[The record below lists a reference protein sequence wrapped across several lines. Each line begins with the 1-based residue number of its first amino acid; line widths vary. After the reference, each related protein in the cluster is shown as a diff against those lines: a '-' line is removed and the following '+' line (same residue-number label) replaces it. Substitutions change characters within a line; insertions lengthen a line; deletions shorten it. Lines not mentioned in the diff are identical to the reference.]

1 MLAVTGDTALA
12 GGNDP
17 VERGRIGLLGLN
29 IGMASEAVGV
39 HPVPIK
45 RRGVTSAAIPAQG
58 GVGVNAAIGDA
69 GAGEG
74 VERAGAE
81 HTAT

>member
-1 MLAVTGDTALA
+1 MTGDTALA

-17 VERGRIGLLGLN
+17 VKRGRIGLLGLN
-29 IGMASEAVGV
+29 IGMAGEAVGV

-45 RRGVTSAAIPAQG
+45 RRGVTSAAVPAQS
-58 GVGVNAAIGDA
+58 GVGVDAAVGDA
-69 GAGEG
+69 RAGEG
-74 VERAGAE
+74 VERARAE

>member
-17 VERGRIGLLGLN
+17 VKRGRIGLLGLN
-29 IGMASEAVGV
+29 IGMAGEAVGV
-39 HPVPIK
+39 HPVPVK
-45 RRGVTSAAIPAQG
+45 GRGVTSAAVPAQG
-58 GVGVNAAIGDA
+58 GVRTYAAIDDA
-69 GAGEG
+69 RAGEG